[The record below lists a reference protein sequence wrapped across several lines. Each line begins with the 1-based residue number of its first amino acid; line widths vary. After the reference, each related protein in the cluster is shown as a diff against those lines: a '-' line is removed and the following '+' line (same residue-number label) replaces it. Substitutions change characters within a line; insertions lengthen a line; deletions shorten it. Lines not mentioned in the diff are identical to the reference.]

1 MNYSFGIINYLLKML
16 VEC

>member
-16 VEC
+16 VDC